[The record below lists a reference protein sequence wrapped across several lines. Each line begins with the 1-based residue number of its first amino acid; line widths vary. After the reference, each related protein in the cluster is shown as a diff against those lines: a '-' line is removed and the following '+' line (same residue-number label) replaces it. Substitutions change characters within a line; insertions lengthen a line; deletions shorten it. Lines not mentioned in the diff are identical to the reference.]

1 MNNPTILDIV
11 LGFVLH
17 KHSRD
22 EFGRKNNKAQAIRDL
37 SDNELASLLNE
48 IVAQQDNCP
57 RAVSGW
63 KEWLSEEIK

>member
-1 MNNPTILDIV
+1 MNDPAILDIA

-22 EFGRKNNKAQAIRDL
+22 EFSRKNNKAQAIREL

-48 IVAQQDNCP
+48 LVAQQDNCP
-57 RAVSGW
+57 QTIDGW
-63 KEWLSEEIK
+63 KEWLNEEIK